1 MYFYLFNMA
10 LLENLTQIDALR
22 ALGKLLEED
31 SANITEALHLY
42 VSKIRVYNPT
52 SDEKINIYRA
62 LTMFSEYWQQHRV
75 NIINI
80 NYLGSFATIFADE
93 TLFDS
98 DYQQVCIDIKTIM
111 WRNEQSY
118 IRDNW

>member
-1 MYFYLFNMA
+1 MYFYLFKMA
-10 LLENLTQIDALR
+10 LLENLTQKDVLK

-42 VSKIRVYNPT
+42 VSKIRVYNPNP
-52 SDEKINIYRA
+52 DEKINIHRA
-62 LTMFSEYWQQHRV
+62 LTMFSEYWQQHRA

-80 NYLGSFATIFADE
+80 NYLGNFATIFADE
-93 TLFDS
+93 ILFDS
-98 DYQQVCIDIKTIM
+98 DYQQVCKDIKIIM